1 MADDPPGFREFVAAR
16 SGALLRLAWMLTL
29 DGAAAEDL
37 LQTALARTWP
47 HWHRVA
53 AGSPEAYVRQV
64 MVRTAGSWRRRRWT
78 GEVPAERLPDV
89 AADDETAAHDERV
102 VLTRAL
108 AALPP
113 GQRRVVVLRYY
124 ADLSEAE
131 VAALVGCSVGTVKS
145 QAAKGLAHLR
155 TALGEPERRPT

>member
-16 SGALLRLAWMLTL
+16 SPALLRLAWMLTL

-47 HWHRVA
+47 HWDRVA
-53 AGSPEAYVRQV
+53 SGSPEAYVRQV

-78 GEVPAERLPDV
+78 GEVAGDLPDV
-89 AADDETAAHDERV
+89 ASPDGTAGLDERV
-102 VLTRAL
+102 VLTLAL
-108 AALPP
+108 RTLPP

-131 VAALVGCSVGTVKS
+131 VAGLVGCSVGTVKS
-145 QAAKGLAHLR
+145 QAAKGLARLR

>member
-1 MADDPPGFREFVAAR
+1 MADDPPGFRDFVAAR
-16 SGALLRLAWMLTL
+16 SPALLRLAWMLTL
-29 DGAAAEDL
+29 DSAAAEDL

-47 HWHRVA
+47 HWERVA
-53 AGSPEAYVRQV
+53 GGSPEAYVRQV

-78 GEVPAERLPDV
+78 GEVPADRLPDV
-89 AADDETAAHDERV
+89 ASPDETAGHDERV
-102 VLTRAL
+102 VLTRML

-131 VAALVGCSVGTVKS
+131 VAGLVGCSVGTVKS

-155 TALGEPERRPT
+155 TALGAPERRPT

>member
-1 MADDPPGFREFVAAR
+1 MTDDPPGFREFVAAR

-29 DGAAAEDL
+29 DAAAAEDL
-37 LQTALARTWP
+37 LQAALARTWP
-47 HWHRVA
+47 HWARVA

-131 VAALVGCSVGTVKS
+131 VAGLVGCSVGTVKS
-145 QAAKGLAHLR
+145 QAAKGLARLR
-155 TALGEPERRPT
+155 AALGEPERRPV